1 MGSRPGWSAPAP
13 PITGTPSRGAEANPN
28 SGLGPFVIDQKP
40 WWVTL
45 FTSMF
50 MHGGI
55 LHIAGNML
63 FLWVFGN
70 NIEDRL
76 GRLRSSR
83 SSTCSPG

>member
-1 MGSRPGWSAPAP
+1 M
-13 PITGTPSRGAEANPN
+13 
-28 SGLGPFVIDQKP
+28 
-40 WWVTL
+40 TL

-50 MHGGI
+50 MHGGF

-76 GRLRSSR
+76 G
-83 SSTCSPG
+83 G